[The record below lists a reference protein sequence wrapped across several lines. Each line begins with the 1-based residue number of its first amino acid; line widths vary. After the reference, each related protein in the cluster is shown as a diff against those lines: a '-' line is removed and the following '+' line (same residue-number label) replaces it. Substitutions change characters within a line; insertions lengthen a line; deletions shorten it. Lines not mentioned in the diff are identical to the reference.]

1 MIVGFIRTLLII
13 ITFYYLFKL
22 IARYVLPFLVKKGV
36 ENMQKKQQ
44 EEFNRYR
51 EEAEKREGE
60 VIIQTKGN
68 RKNQTQEKDTE
79 GEYVDFEEVE

>member
-1 MIVGFIRTLLII
+1 MVGFIRTLLII

-51 EEAEKREGE
+51 EEAQKHEGE

-68 RKNQTQEKDTE
+68 RKDQKQEKGTE